1 MNVYL
6 AYTSRA
12 EMTMAI
18 KDICEG
24 VKDRKLELS

>member
-1 MNVYL
+1 MNVCM
-6 AYTSRA
+6 AYTSRD

-24 VKDRKLELS
+24 VKNQKLNIS

>member
-1 MNVYL
+1 MNVCM
-6 AYTSRA
+6 AYTSRD

-24 VKDRKLELS
+24 VQNKKLDIS